1 MNYNLDTCKETSLY
15 YTAKILSVLW
25 ELVLRYIEVLL

>member
-1 MNYNLDTCKETSLY
+1 MNYNLDTCKETLLY

-25 ELVLRYIEVLL
+25 ELVLRYIGVQ